1 MVDQEKSMHEI
12 DPTQKI
18 IEIEGRT
25 IALSSWVQACDEAR
39 ERHVLKVAFPWQG
52 LEITES
58 RSSKGGFNVKGHASV
73 FDRTSL
79 DLGGFREQ
87 VSHGFFQ
94 PVLDRSPDVHAV
106 WDHDTRLT
114 LARTRNSTLELRE
127 DDIGLYNFIK
137 VAPTSYAQDL
147 RILMERGDID
157 QQSFAFTVEDD
168 RYEEDDTGNIMRTLI
183 RARDLFDV
191 TITAQGA
198 YPQTS
203 AEVTR
208 SVRSLADLD
217 RKFFAVSK
225 VGDGAAA
232 SAYAVATPADGAVST
247 TPLPGA
253 MTPDKRPNGDQA
265 VSKTEQIEEQ
275 MRKKEAMIKK
285 AAALA
290 SILAKQAERLEKLE

>member
-1 MVDQEKSMHEI
+1 MSDQTMHEI
-12 DPTQKI
+12 DPSQKV

-25 IALSSWVQACDEAR
+25 IALASWVEACDEAR
-39 ERHVLKVAFPWQG
+39 ERHVLQVTFPLTG

-58 RSSKGGFNVKGHASV
+58 RARNGGFNVKGHATV
-73 FDRTSL
+73 FNRTSL

-87 VSHGFFQ
+87 VAPGFFQ
-94 PVLDRSPDVHAV
+94 PVLDRDPDVHAV

-127 DDIGLYNFIK
+127 DDMGLYNFIK

-157 QQSFAFTVEDD
+157 QQSFAFTVEED
-168 RYEEDDTGNIMRTLI
+168 RYAEDDEGNILRTLVQ
-183 RARDLFDV
+183 ARDLFDV

-225 VGDGAAA
+225 VGDGAADSA
-232 SAYAVATPADGAVST
+232 SAVAEPADGAAQ
-247 TPLPGA
+247 G
-253 MTPDKRPNGDQA
+253 GQA
-265 VSKTEQIEEQ
+265 VSKTEAIEEF
-275 MRKKEAMIKK
+275 MRWKEARIKK
-285 AAALA
+285 AAAYA
-290 SILAKQAERLEKLE
+290 STLAKLAEKLGKLE

>member
-1 MVDQEKSMHEI
+1 MSDQTMHEI
-12 DPTQKI
+12 DPTQKV

-25 IALSSWVQACDEAR
+25 IALSSWVEACDEAR
-39 ERHVLKVAFPWQG
+39 ERHVLKVAFPWTG

-58 RSSKGGFNVKGHASV
+58 RSVKGGFNVKGHASV
-73 FDRTSL
+73 FDQTSH
-79 DLGGFREQ
+79 DLGGFRER
-87 VSHGFFQ
+87 VAAGFFQ
-94 PVLDRSPDVHAV
+94 PVLDRKPDVHAV

-127 DDIGLYNFIK
+127 DDVGLYNFMK

-168 RYEEDDTGNIMRTLI
+168 RFAEDDAGNILRTLV

-198 YPQTS
+198 YPQTA

-225 VGDGAAA
+225 VGDGAADKA
-232 SAYAVATPADGAVST
+232 TAVAEPADGAAE
-247 TPLPGA
+247 G
-253 MTPDKRPNGDQA
+253 QA
-265 VSKTEQIEEQ
+265 VSKVEDDEEF
-275 MRKKEAMIKK
+275 AMWHAAMEKK
-285 AAALA
+285 AAAQRA
-290 SILAKQAERLEKLE
+290 TLAKVEERLGKLHERNQDA